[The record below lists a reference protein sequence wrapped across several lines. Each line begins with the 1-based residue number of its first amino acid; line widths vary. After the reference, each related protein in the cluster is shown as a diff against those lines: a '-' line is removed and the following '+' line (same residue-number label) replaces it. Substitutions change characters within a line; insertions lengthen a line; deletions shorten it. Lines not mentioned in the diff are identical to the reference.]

1 MKIMKSFNQRLFRMN
16 LNKLLILI
24 LNLIF
29 LASCS
34 SNNNF
39 QIIDSDNNV
48 KIQELEK
55 NFNRVI
61 GNGVLQGKG
70 RSNFTSSF
78 IFESSDNNSIIVFK
92 DFLGR
97 RQYMIEAKNDSVR
110 YFNVRKKTAVT
121 QKEFDKFFPLSNQLN
136 SNFYKGIIWGDV
148 DALNTINVQYKNTY
162 VISTKM
168 ISIDGSNYLN
178 EIVFLMN
185 NEKQNYTIKFYRRNF
200 D

>member
-34 SNNNF
+34 SNNDF
-39 QIIDSDNNV
+39 QIINTDNNV

-55 NFNRVI
+55 IFNRVI

>member
-1 MKIMKSFNQRLFRMN
+1 MN
-16 LNKLLILI
+16 LNKSLLII
-24 LNLIF
+24 LIF

-34 SNNNF
+34 SNNDF
-39 QIIDSDNNV
+39 QIINSNKNA
-48 KIQELEK
+48 KIEELEK

-61 GNGVLQGKG
+61 GNGVLQGRGK
-70 RSNFTSSF
+70 SNFSSSF

-97 RQYMIEAKNDSVR
+97 RQYMIEAKNDTVR
-110 YFNVRKKTAVT
+110 YFNVRKKTIVT

-148 DALNTINVQYKNTY
+148 DALNKINIQYKNTY

-185 NEKQNYTIKFYRRNF
+185 NEKQNYTIKFNRRNF

>member
-34 SNNNF
+34 SNNDF
-39 QIIDSDNNV
+39 QIINTDNNV

-185 NEKQNYTIKFYRRNF
+185 NEKQNYTIKFNRRNF
-200 D
+200 N

>member
-1 MKIMKSFNQRLFRMN
+1 MN
-16 LNKLLILI
+16 LNKSLLII
-24 LNLIF
+24 LIF

-34 SNNNF
+34 SNNDF
-39 QIIDSDNNV
+39 QIINSNENA
-48 KIQELEK
+48 KIEELEK

-61 GNGVLQGKG
+61 GNGVLQGRGK
-70 RSNFTSSF
+70 SNFSSSF

-97 RQYMIEAKNDSVR
+97 RQYMIEAKNDTVR
-110 YFNVRKKTAVT
+110 YLNVRKKTAVT

-148 DALNTINVQYKNTY
+148 DALNKINIKYKNTY

-185 NEKQNYTIKFYRRNF
+185 NEKQNYTIKFNRRNF

>member
-1 MKIMKSFNQRLFRMN
+1 
-16 LNKLLILI
+16 
-24 LNLIF
+24 
-29 LASCS
+29 
-34 SNNNF
+34 
-39 QIIDSDNNV
+39 
-48 KIQELEK
+48 
-55 NFNRVI
+55 
-61 GNGVLQGKG
+61 
-70 RSNFTSSF
+70 
-78 IFESSDNNSIIVFK
+78 
-92 DFLGR
+92 
-97 RQYMIEAKNDSVR
+97 MIEAKNDTVK
-110 YFNVRKKTAVT
+110 YFNVRKKTVVT

>member
-34 SNNNF
+34 SNNDF
-39 QIIDSDNNV
+39 QIINTDNNV

-55 NFNRVI
+55 IFNRVI

-78 IFESSDNNSIIVFK
+78 IFESSDNNTIIVFK

-110 YFNVRKKTAVT
+110 YFNVRKKTSVT

>member
-34 SNNNF
+34 SNNDF
-39 QIIDSDNNV
+39 QIINTDNNV

-55 NFNRVI
+55 IFNRVI

-78 IFESSDNNSIIVFK
+78 IFESSDNNTIIVFK

>member
-1 MKIMKSFNQRLFRMN
+1 MKVMKSFNQRLFRMN
-16 LNKLLILI
+16 VNKLLILI

-34 SNNNF
+34 SNNDF
-39 QIIDSDNNV
+39 QIINTDNNV
-48 KIQELEK
+48 KLQELEK

>member
-34 SNNNF
+34 SNNDF
-39 QIIDSDNNV
+39 QIINTDNNV

-55 NFNRVI
+55 IFNRVI

-110 YFNVRKKTAVT
+110 YYNVRKKTAVT

>member
-16 LNKLLILI
+16 LNKSLVLI

-78 IFESSDNNSIIVFK
+78 IFESSENNSIIVFK

-97 RQYMIEAKNDSVR
+97 RHYMIEAKNDTVK
-110 YFNVRKKTAVT
+110 YFNVRKKTVVT

-136 SNFYKGIIWGDV
+136 SNFYKGIIWGDI

-185 NEKQNYTIKFYRRNF
+185 NEKQNYTIKFNRRNF
-200 D
+200 N

>member
-34 SNNNF
+34 SNNDF
-39 QIIDSDNNV
+39 QIINTDNNV

-55 NFNRVI
+55 IFNRVI

-78 IFESSDNNSIIVFK
+78 IFESSDNNTIIVFK

-185 NEKQNYTIKFYRRNF
+185 NEKQDYTIKFYRRNF